1 MRNTPVPFPQFL
13 EPPETIRDL
22 RSIMLITLGTQR
34 GIERMIDVLTRDTD
48 GRMSAMR
55 AALTLEALC
64 AEESTLDTPLSP
76 LSQTLALDY
85 VRRLNLQG
93 SEAV

>member
-55 AALTLEALC
+55 AALRLKHC
-64 AEESTLDTPLSP
+64 AQKNRHSIPRCLVSVRLSHW
-76 LSQTLALDY
+76 TTYD
-85 VRRLNLQG
+85 V
-93 SEAV
+93 